1 MQSIAAPQLRQSV
14 CAYPTLAKPRVG
26 PELLP
31 LLRSWL
37 SYQFKVRSL
46 NGCRVFKY
54 VNAVSSVQFGQTG
67 RDSKRA
73 FHMNQVVLETDQLT
87 KKYGRRVIVD
97 RLSLTVKRGDIFG
110 FLGQNGAGKS
120 TTIRMSLGLVRPSS
134 GQVRILGNDMSRHPQ
149 RALKRVGAI
158 IEAPAFYEN
167 FSALLNL
174 RMLAAMSGGATP
186 QRLEQVLE
194 LVGLR
199 ERARDPVRIYS
210 HGMRQRLGI
219 AQALLPNPEFV
230 ILDEPTD
237 GLDPQGLCEMRDL
250 ICRLRDELGLTI
262 MLSSHLLHE
271 VEQICNRVAIIEQ
284 GRLVYQGSVEEL
296 VAQGQSLKLKVDR
309 VSDVFDL
316 LSQDPRLSVTRNGD
330 DSLYLKIAGEQVAS
344 VNAMLVERGFRV
356 TELSPQRESLEEVFL
371 RLTREAGAQRN
382 EESRLRQK

>member
-1 MQSIAAPQLRQSV
+1 
-14 CAYPTLAKPRVG
+14 
-26 PELLP
+26 
-31 LLRSWL
+31 
-37 SYQFKVRSL
+37 
-46 NGCRVFKY
+46 
-54 VNAVSSVQFGQTG
+54 
-67 RDSKRA
+67 
-73 FHMNQVVLETDQLT
+73 MNQVVLETHQLT
-87 KKYGRRVIVD
+87 KKYRRRAIVD

-167 FSALLNL
+167 FSARLNL
-174 RMLAAMSGGATP
+174 RMLAAMSGGAAP

-250 ICRLRDELGLTI
+250 IRRLRDELGLTI

-309 VSDVFDL
+309 VNDVFDL

-330 DSLYLKIAGEQVAS
+330 DSLYLKIAGEEIAS
-344 VNAMLVERGFRV
+344 VNALLVERGFRV

-371 RLTREAGAQRN
+371 RLTREAGTQRN
-382 EESRLRQK
+382 EESRL